1 MVLVA
6 DSTELTYYW
15 KTIQN
20 NAYQSV
26 RLADLE
32 GRGRLGWAVGPTNSS
47 FAVDVAGRVVDLL
60 ALTAL
65 HPSLL

>member
-47 FAVDVAGRVVDLL
+47 FAVDVAGAGA
-60 ALTAL
+60 ALD
-65 HPSLL
+65 